1 MGKRHSIQRVDLLEV
16 GKSITWKEF
25 NYNPKAL
32 LNAIDVVL
40 TTPSFAEKARWM
52 QAILKTYHAE
62 KTAADI
68 IERYISTETSLY
80 F

>member
-1 MGKRHSIQRVDLLEV
+1 VDLLEV
-16 GKSITWKEF
+16 GGSITRKEF
-25 NYNPKAL
+25 DSNPKVL

-40 TTPSFAEKARWM
+40 TTPSFSEKAQWM

-68 IERYISTETSLY
+68 IERYMNNKRLKP
-80 F
+80 